1 MDHPLYYDS
10 QTIISFSSCQQQKLE
25 LNIAGPKRDS
35 QILSFYRFAGVTKI
49 FVRSYIQ
56 RKTHNSVIGYNR
68 EWEMDIITHKMIDKE
83 LCGRPLLI
91 DDNYSKVEMKTSQ
104 RMAVDVTGLVHGG
117 FVFGLADYSAMIAV
131 NHPNVVLG
139 AAEVKFLK
147 PVKSGDVLV
156 AEARAGEKEG
166 KRQSVAVVVKNGDT
180 EVFKGMFICFTLDKH
195 VLIN

>member
-1 MDHPLYYDS
+1 MDAH
-10 QTIISFSSCQQQKLE
+10 
-25 LNIAGPKRDS
+25 
-35 QILSFYRFAGVTKI
+35 
-49 FVRSYIQ
+49 
-56 RKTHNSVIGYNR
+56 TH
-68 EWEMDIITHKMIDKE
+68 EMIDKE

-91 DDNYSKVEMKTSQ
+91 EDNYSKVELKTTR

-147 PVKSGDVLV
+147 PVKSGVV
-156 AEARAGEKEG
+156 IIAEARVKEKEG
-166 KRQSVAVVVKNGDT
+166 KKQSVSVTVRDGDI
-180 EVFKGMFICFTLDKH
+180 EVFKGMFTCFTLDKH